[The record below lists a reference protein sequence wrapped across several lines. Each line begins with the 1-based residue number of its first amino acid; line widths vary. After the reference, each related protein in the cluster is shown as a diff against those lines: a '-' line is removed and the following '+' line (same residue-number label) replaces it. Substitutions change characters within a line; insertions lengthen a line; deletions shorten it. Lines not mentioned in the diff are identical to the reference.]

1 MTDKDKMQMLF
12 GKEKVELDAKL
23 IAKKRNELIIGR
35 GRKGTNKMELL
46 ELLKY
51 LEDLIKNANLGQYST
66 NKTNYSTMRYM

>member
-66 NKTNYSTMRYM
+66 NKTNYSTMWYM

>member
-1 MTDKDKMQMLF
+1 MLF

-23 IAKKRNELIIGR
+23 IAKKRNELILGR

-51 LEDLIKNANLGQYST
+51 LEDLIKNANLGQ
-66 NKTNYSTMRYM
+66 